1 MEKSQLEK
9 EMKSL
14 WKQTFHD
21 SDEYVNLVF
30 SGYFNPDT
38 VEYEEHGGKL
48 TAALM
53 GVPYEFKGAGRMLKG
68 MYLCGLA
75 TAESERRKGIMTS
88 LLERANRRAGEA
100 GYDFTFLIPASDGL
114 GRYYRDRGY
123 VDAIYRVENHYT
135 NVHDF
140 HREYM
145 SLLSKKD
152 ERIYNLKKKYFES
165 LHCQILEADCKEGYG
180 RIVDFL
186 TEMETSSDKDNLQL
200 MHSAN
205 DFERV
210 ISDNFMSKGEIYVCQ
225 TAKGEIRAVAFITI
239 ENRSEVKVLK
249 VLHTDACSFYKTLDT
264 IKRNHYDHGMT
275 VYQSPDVD
283 NEVAL
288 WQLNYPAPEA
298 GGSRSGGVLGVA
310 EMEYKPRLH
319 MTTYG
324 MVRLLQIDE
333 ILKFIAPRVSG
344 RENSILVKNGKNDE
358 ISQYR
363 FINYG
368 VEKRSYSLEEF
379 AGKFGES
386 KIGGAMSL
394 RGLSAILCRK
404 PDSDNWIM
412 EAFGL
417 PRLGIEIS
425 LMLD

>member
-21 SDEYVNLVF
+21 SDEYVDLVF
-30 SGYFNPDT
+30 SGYFDPER
-38 VEYEEHGGKL
+38 VEYEEKGGKL
-48 TAALM
+48 TAALL
-53 GVPYEFKGAGRMLKG
+53 GVPYDFKGAGRTLKG

-88 LLERANRRAGEA
+88 LLEKANQKAREE
-100 GYDFTFLIPASDGL
+100 GYNFTFLIPASDGL

-140 HREYM
+140 SREYI
-145 SLLSKKD
+145 SLLSNKD

-165 LHCQILEADCKEGYG
+165 LNCKILEKGVDNWEK
-180 RIVDFL
+180 IVDFL
-186 TEMETSSDKDNLQL
+186 TGMEASTDKDNLQL
-200 MHSAN
+200 MHSGK
-205 DFERV
+205 DFDRV
-210 ISDNFMSKGEIYVCQ
+210 ISDNFLSKGEIYVCS
-225 TAKGEIRAVAFITI
+225 TSKGEIRAVAFIII
-239 ENRSEVKVLK
+239 ENRSEIKVLR
-249 VLHTDACSFYKTLDT
+249 VYHTDACSFYKTLDA
-264 IKRNHYDHGMT
+264 IKRQHYDHGMT

-288 WQLNYPAPEA
+288 WQLNYAAPET
-298 GGSRSGGVLGVA
+298 GGSRSGGVLGVS

-319 MTTYG
+319 MRTYG
-324 MVRLLQIDE
+324 MARILQIDE

-344 RENSILVKNGKNDE
+344 RENSILVKNGENNE

-368 VEKRSYSLEEF
+368 VEKTSYTLEEF
-379 AGKFGES
+379 GRRFGES
-386 KIGGAMSL
+386 KIGSAMSL